1 VKRFIILLRAM
12 RPGQWWMKNAFVL
25 APVMF
30 ALPERV
36 AGGLAWSTVAVRG
49 IAGFAVFCL
58 ISGATYL
65 LNDLHDL
72 EADRQHPTKR
82 LRPLA
87 AGELSEASARRAI
100 VALFFVAALSALLL
114 HWRFLVAVTAYFA
127 LNLAYSKG
135 LKKVPWL
142 DVGIIAAGFLLR
154 IVAGGQAAQVPL
166 SGWLIL
172 CTVLLAAFL
181 GLGKRKHELSTS
193 HTGHRAALAGYR
205 STHLTAALWVLALA
219 TSAAY
224 AGYAVDPATARRFD
238 THALPWTIPFP
249 LLGLSRFA
257 VLLNRTD
264 TAHSP
269 TDRMLRDPLFLAN
282 LGLWAGLTFSCVYGW
297 LP

>member
-1 VKRFIILLRAM
+1 MNRASILLRAM
-12 RPGQWWMKNAFVL
+12 RPGQWLMKNVFVL
-25 APVMF
+25 APALF
-30 ALPERV
+30 ALPELV
-36 AGGLAWSTVAVRG
+36 AGGQSWSTALARG

-58 ISGATYL
+58 VSGATYL

-72 EADRQHPTKR
+72 EADRQHLIKR

-87 AGELSEASARRAI
+87 AGELSEATARRAI
-100 VALFFVAALSALLL
+100 AVLFAAATLAALLL
-114 HWRFLVAVTAYFA
+114 SWRFLAAVTAYFV

-142 DVGIIAAGFLLR
+142 DVGIIAAGFVLR

-166 SGWLIL
+166 SGWLVL
-172 CTVLLAAFL
+172 CTVLLATFL
-181 GLGKRKHELSTS
+181 GLGKRRHEMLTS
-193 HTGHRAALAGYR
+193 HAGHRAALAGYR
-205 STHLTAALWVLALA
+205 PAHLTGALWCLALA

-224 AGYAVDPATARRFD
+224 AGYAFDSETARRFH

-257 VLLNRTD
+257 MLISRTD
-264 TAHSP
+264 SALSP
-269 TDRMLRDPLFLAN
+269 TDRMLRDLPFIAN
-282 LGLWAGLTFSCVYGW
+282 LGLWVGLTLACVTGW